1 MMSDLLFGDSTP
13 PAQKFRRIREKRF
26 VVKALL
32 IKRAIPNNYLRNIVY
47 SMYGIVMGI
56 WN

>member
-32 IKRAIPNNYLRNIVY
+32 IKRAIPNNYLRNILYMV
-47 SMYGIVMGI
+47 
-56 WN
+56 